1 MILYHGSHVESF
13 TPTYIADYDVVKG
26 WRADASYFFIARMF
40 VRNQVDVSILGE
52 LLSLGD
58 LGVQY
63 FFQSERA
70 FAALKERSE
79 LKERVSM
86 AEYKSRFDARDDQ
99 ARRRMVELV
108 YDLKRNPLEHVFS
121 ELVKEA
127 GNGTSV

>member
-1 MILYHGSHVESF
+1 
-13 TPTYIADYDVVKG
+13 
-26 WRADASYFFIARMF
+26 
-40 VRNQVDVSILGE
+40 
-52 LLSLGD
+52 
-58 LGVQY
+58 
-63 FFQSERA
+63 
-70 FAALKERSE
+70 
-79 LKERVSM
+79 M

>member
-1 MILYHGSHVESF
+1 MILYH
-13 TPTYIADYDVVKG
+13 
-26 WRADASYFFIARMF
+26 
-40 VRNQVDVSILGE
+40 GE

-121 ELVKEA
+121 ELIKEA
-127 GNGTSV
+127 DNGTSV